1 MKSFIFLISFI
12 IPVFCFAQFNVS
24 GKLMSNRTSVANCPV
39 KLLQSDKVVKTSISN
54 EDGSFEFQNV
64 SEGKYILEVV
74 SIFYETHSQEVIVN
88 SDIFLGIIPIFE
100 KTQELTEVVVTTRK
114 NPIVST
120 DTGVLIDVAGSRLSN
135 QNNIFSI
142 LNYAPSISTING
154 LKIFGSDDILI
165 VLDGKELN
173 LSKDKI
179 EKFLDKIP
187 IKSIQNIEVIDKADA
202 SVDASKSGVIK
213 INTIQK
219 EGWSGSLSQNVFY
232 RKKFGYTDDASLF
245 YTTDKYRLFGTFYH
259 SRSKTFYEDINNQI
273 LKNQNIIYNSTAEAE
288 LKRKENNFI
297 FGADFYLS
305 KKSELSLLYIYDY
318 DVDANHNRKAQTDV
332 FKNNNFDYLLTSRRL
347 FDQTSKDHSLSL
359 SFNSELD
366 TLGSDMKIT
375 LDFMNKKYINPLS
388 EEEIHNQTPIIEKKT
403 EHNSSFNSFV
413 YAFSASWNK
422 KFTNKQQFSLGT
434 RLSLVDNKDYFEYLD
449 ILNNQRIKNTNF
461 SNDFFL
467 KEYILA
473 FFSKYNFSVGKQS
486 SLSLGIRSEYNYND
500 FTNTIENYN
509 NNNTKWLFNA
519 QYNTKLW
526 GNNFYISAVKRF
538 NRVNYYSFNPTYIKS
553 SPTSAYSG
561 NKDLKP
567 TDIYQLQT
575 GYKIG
580 GVNFALIYR
589 YFENNVLYRPSN
601 INGIL
606 TTRPENIGYRNDF
619 YIFASTFQKINDW
632 WEVNLKLTGGYL
644 NFKLPEE
651 KFSSLYGETHL
662 TQRFYLPW
670 EDIEIGVDYSYT
682 SNHRWMYTKNH
693 YNHSLAVNLFYPISK
708 SFKLGISFNDIFNTS
723 RSKSE
728 YDFNNI
734 YNYSFNKVNTRS
746 FGLSLT
752 YEFSKGKEVD
762 EDIRDSGIENE
773 KSRLR

>member
-39 KLLQSDKVVKTSISN
+39 KLLQSDRVVKTSISN
-54 EDGSFEFQNV
+54 ENGSFEFQNV
-64 SEGKYILEVV
+64 SEGKYRLEVV
-74 SIFYETHSQEVIVN
+74 SIFYETFHQEFVVN
-88 SDIFLGIIPIFE
+88 SDISLGVISISE
-100 KTQELTEVVVTTRK
+100 KTEQLKEVVVTARK
-114 NPIVST
+114 NPITST
-120 DTGVLIDVAGSRLSN
+120 DAGTLIDVAGSRLSN

-165 VLDGKELN
+165 VLDGKELH

-179 EKFLDKIP
+179 SSFLSKIP
-187 IKSIQNIEVIDKADA
+187 VKSIQNIEVIDRADA

-232 RKKFGYTDDASLF
+232 RKKLGYTDDASLF
-245 YTTDKYRLFGTFYH
+245 YTTDKYRIFGTFYH
-259 SRSKTFYEDINNQI
+259 SRSKAFFEDINNQT
-273 LKNQNIIYNSTAEAE
+273 LKSQNILYKSSTDAE
-288 LKRKENNFI
+288 LKRKENAI
-297 FGADFYLS
+297 DFGVDYYIN
-305 KKSELSLLYIYDY
+305 KKSNLSFLYLFNY
-318 DVDANHNRKAQTDV
+318 DVDANHDRKTQTNI
-332 FKNNNFDYLLTSRRL
+332 FRNNNFDYLLTSRRL
-347 FDQTSKDHSLSL
+347 FDQTSKDHSFSL
-359 SFNSELD
+359 NFNSELD
-366 TLGSDMKIT
+366 SLGSDVKIA
-375 LDFMNKKYINPLS
+375 LDFMSKKYINPLS
-388 EEEIHNQTPIIEKKT
+388 EEEIHNQTPIIERKT
-403 EHNSSFNSFV
+403 EQNSNSDSYV

-422 KFTNKQQFSLGT
+422 NFKNKKQFSLGT
-434 RLSLVDNKDYFEYLD
+434 RFFLVDNKDYFEYLD

-467 KEYILA
+467 KEYVLA
-473 FFSKYNFSVGKQS
+473 VFSKYSFPISKKSNV
-486 SLSLGIRSEYNYND
+486 SLGARSEYNYND
-500 FTNTIENYN
+500 FTNTVESYN

-519 QYNTKLW
+519 QYSTKLW

-567 TDIYQLQT
+567 IDIYQLQT
-575 GYKIG
+575 GYKVG
-580 GVNFALIYR
+580 GVNLALIYR

-619 YIFASTFQKINDW
+619 YIFASTFQKISEW
-632 WEVNLKLTGGYL
+632 WEMNLKFTGGYL

-662 TQRFYLPW
+662 YIPQN
-670 EDIEIGVDYSYT
+670 E
-682 SNHRWMYTKNH
+682 MYQ
-693 YNHSLAVNLFYPISK
+693 
-708 SFKLGISFNDIFNTS
+708 
-723 RSKSE
+723 
-728 YDFNNI
+728 
-734 YNYSFNKVNTRS
+734 
-746 FGLSLT
+746 
-752 YEFSKGKEVD
+752 FSK
-762 EDIRDSGIENE
+762 
-773 KSRLR
+773 

>member
-24 GKLMSNRTSVANCPV
+24 GKLVSNRTSVANCSV
-39 KLLQSDKVVKTSISN
+39 RLIQTDKVVKTSISDEN
-54 EDGSFEFQNV
+54 GFFEFQNIP
-64 SEGKYILEVV
+64 EGKYRLEVV
-74 SIFYETHSQEVIVN
+74 SIFYETFHQEFVVN
-88 SDIFLGIIPIFE
+88 SDISLGVISISE
-100 KTQELTEVVVTTRK
+100 KTEQLKEVVVTARK
-114 NPIVST
+114 NPITST
-120 DTGVLIDVAGSRLSN
+120 DAGTLIDVAGSRLSN

-165 VLDGKELN
+165 VLDGKELH

-179 EKFLDKIP
+179 SSFLSKIP
-187 IKSIQNIEVIDKADA
+187 VKSIQNIEVIDRADA

-232 RKKFGYTDDASLF
+232 RKKLGYTDDASLF
-245 YTTDKYRLFGTFYH
+245 YTTDKYRIFGTFYH
-259 SRSKTFYEDINNQI
+259 SRSKAFFEDINNQT
-273 LKNQNIIYNSTAEAE
+273 LKSQNILYKSSTDAE
-288 LKRKENNFI
+288 LKRKENAI
-297 FGADFYLS
+297 DFGVDYYIN
-305 KKSELSLLYIYDY
+305 KKSNLSFLYLFNY
-318 DVDANHNRKAQTDV
+318 DVDANHDRKTQTNI
-332 FKNNNFDYLLTSRRL
+332 FRNNNFDYLLTSRRL

-366 TLGSDMKIT
+366 SLGSDVKIA
-375 LDFMNKKYINPLS
+375 LDFMSKKYINPLS
-388 EEEIHNQTPIIEKKT
+388 EEEIHNQTPIIERKT
-403 EHNSSFNSFV
+403 EQNSNSDSYV

-422 KFTNKQQFSLGT
+422 NFKNKKQFSLGT
-434 RLSLVDNKDYFEYLD
+434 RFFLVDNKDYFEYLD

-467 KEYILA
+467 KEYVLA
-473 FFSKYNFSVGKQS
+473 VFSKYSFPISKKSNV
-486 SLSLGIRSEYNYND
+486 SLGARSEYNYND
-500 FTNTIENYN
+500 FTNTVESYN

-519 QYNTKLW
+519 QYSTKLW

-567 TDIYQLQT
+567 IDIYQLQT
-575 GYKIG
+575 GYKVG
-580 GVNFALIYR
+580 GVNLALIYR

-619 YIFASTFQKINDW
+619 YVFASTFQKISEW
-632 WEVNLKLTGGYL
+632 WEMNLKFTGGYL

-651 KFSSLYGETHL
+651 KFNSLYAETYL

-670 EDIEIGVDYSYT
+670 EDIEIGVSYSYI
-682 SNHRWMYTKNH
+682 SNNRWLYTKNH

>member
-1 MKSFIFLISFI
+1 
-12 IPVFCFAQFNVS
+12 
-24 GKLMSNRTSVANCPV
+24 MSNRTSVANCPV

-165 VLDGKELN
+165 VLDGKELH

-179 EKFLDKIP
+179 SSFLSKIP
-187 IKSIQNIEVIDKADA
+187 VKSIQNIEVIDRADA

-232 RKKFGYTDDASLF
+232 RKKLGYTDDASLF
-245 YTTDKYRLFGTFYH
+245 YTTDKYRIFGTFYH
-259 SRSKTFYEDINNQI
+259 SRSKAFFEDINNQT
-273 LKNQNIIYNSTAEAE
+273 LKSQNILYKSSTDAE
-288 LKRKENNFI
+288 LKRKENAI
-297 FGADFYLS
+297 DFGVDYYIN
-305 KKSELSLLYIYDY
+305 KKSNLSFLYLFNY
-318 DVDANHNRKAQTDV
+318 DVDANHDRKTQTNI
-332 FKNNNFDYLLTSRRL
+332 FRNNNFDYLLTSRRL
-347 FDQTSKDHSLSL
+347 FDQTSKDHSFSL
-359 SFNSELD
+359 NFNSELD
-366 TLGSDMKIT
+366 SLGSDVKIA
-375 LDFMNKKYINPLS
+375 LDFMSKKYINPLS
-388 EEEIHNQTPIIEKKT
+388 EEEIHNQTPIIERKT
-403 EHNSSFNSFV
+403 EQNSNSDSYV

-422 KFTNKQQFSLGT
+422 NFKNKKQFSLGT
-434 RLSLVDNKDYFEYLD
+434 RFFLVDNKDYFEYLD

-473 FFSKYNFSVGKQS
+473 VFSKYNFSVGKQS

-509 NNNTKWLFNA
+509 NNNTKWLFNV

-567 TDIYQLQT
+567 IDIYQLQT
-575 GYKIG
+575 GYKVG
-580 GVNFALIYR
+580 GVNLALIYR

-619 YIFASTFQKINDW
+619 YVFASTFQKISEW
-632 WEVNLKLTGGYL
+632 WEMNLKFTGGYL